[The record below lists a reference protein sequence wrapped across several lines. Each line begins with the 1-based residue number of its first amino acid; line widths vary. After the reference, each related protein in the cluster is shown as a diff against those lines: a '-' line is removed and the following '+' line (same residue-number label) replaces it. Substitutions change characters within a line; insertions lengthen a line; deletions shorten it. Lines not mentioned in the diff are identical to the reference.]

1 MVLWSHIARDA
12 GHHRHEGPGRVM
24 ERIRVLVA
32 EDEQAVR
39 EALVDL
45 LSSDAAIEV
54 VGSAKDTD
62 EAIQMATDFKPDVAL
77 VDVKMPGGGGARAAR
92 EIRANSPQTHVV
104 ALSAY
109 EDRRTVL
116 EMLRAGVV
124 GYVVKGTSADE
135 ILRTV
140 RRSLRGQGSLSVEVT
155 ADVIH
160 ELVALLDH
168 SEALS
173 RELQELD
180 RTKSELIQIVS
191 HELFTPMTTIQ
202 GFAMLVSEQGEA
214 LQVDEVRDLA
224 DGVIRASDRLK
235 RLVGNL
241 DAAAR
246 LDRAGVEVATRP
258 MAARDLVLRVLSEF
272 PRFQGRI
279 VTDDPLEQ
287 PEVRLWA
294 DLELGARALIVVV
307 ENALAFSGE
316 DGLVEISVQPIEGDV
331 RMTVSDHGAGV
342 PEELRDRIFDAFT
355 QTDASITRSHEGLG
369 IGLFLARRIMRAHGG
384 DLTYA
389 PRPGGGSSFV
399 LSFPG
404 FGVPAVEALEA

>member
-1 MVLWSHIARDA
+1 MD
-12 GHHRHEGPGRVM
+12 
-24 ERIRVLVA
+24 RIRVLVA
-32 EDEQAVR
+32 EDEEAVR

-62 EAIQMATDFKPDVAL
+62 EAIQMATDCKPDVAL

-160 ELVALLDH
+160 ELVALLDR

-224 DGVIRASDRLK
+224 DGVMRASDRLK

-241 DAAAR
+241 EAAAR

-272 PRFQGRI
+272 PRFAERI
-279 VTDDPLEQ
+279 VTVDALER

-316 DGLVEISVQPIEGDV
+316 DGMVEISIQPSEGDV
-331 RMTVSDHGAGV
+331 RVTVSDHGLGV

-355 QTDASITRSHEGLG
+355 QTDGSITRSHEGLG

-384 DLTYA
+384 DLMYA
-389 PRPGGGSSFV
+389 PRPGGGSSFT

-404 FGVPAVEALEA
+404 FGVPAVEAQEV

>member
-1 MVLWSHIARDA
+1 
-12 GHHRHEGPGRVM
+12 M

-32 EDEQAVR
+32 EDEPAVR

-45 LSSDAAIEV
+45 LSSDATIEV
-54 VGSAKDTD
+54 VGSAKDAD
-62 EAIQMATDFKPDVAL
+62 EAIEMAAESKPDVAL

-92 EIRANSPQTHVV
+92 EIRTNSPQTHVV

-116 EMLRAGVV
+116 EMLRAGAV

-140 RRSLRGQGSLSVEVT
+140 RRSLRGQGSLSAEVT

-160 ELVALLDH
+160 ELVSLLDR

-173 RELQELD
+173 RDLQELD
-180 RTKSELIQIVS
+180 HTKSELIQILS

-214 LQVDEVRDLA
+214 LKPDEVRELA
-224 DGVIRASDRLK
+224 KGVVGANDRLK

-241 DAAAR
+241 AAAAR
-246 LDRAGVEVATRP
+246 MDRAGVEVATRP
-258 MAARDLVLRVLSEF
+258 MAAGDLVDRALSEF
-272 PRFQGRI
+272 PRFEGRI
-279 VTDDPLEQ
+279 VTTGALTE
-287 PEVRLWA
+287 PETRLWA
-294 DLELGARALIVVV
+294 DLELGARALVVV
-307 ENALAFSGE
+307 LENALAFSP
-316 DGLVEISVQPIEGDV
+316 DTAIVEISARPLDGNV
-331 RMTVSDHGAGV
+331 RVTVSDRGPGV
-342 PEELRDRIFDAFT
+342 PEELRDRIFEAFT
-355 QTDASITRSHEGLG
+355 QTDGSVTRSHEGLG
-369 IGLFLARRIMRAHGG
+369 IGLFLARRIMRAHAGE
-384 DLTYA
+384 LTYA
-389 PRPGGGSSFV
+389 PRPDGGSSFE

-404 FGVPAVEALEA
+404 FGVSGVDVLEV

>member
-1 MVLWSHIARDA
+1 
-12 GHHRHEGPGRVM
+12 M

-32 EDEQAVR
+32 EDEGAVR

-62 EAIQMATDFKPDVAL
+62 EAIRMATDFKPDVAL

-160 ELVALLDH
+160 ELVALLDR

-214 LQVDEVRDLA
+214 LKVDEVRDLA
-224 DGVIRASDRLK
+224 DGVMRASDRLK

-241 DAAAR
+241 EAAAR

-258 MAARDLVLRVLSEF
+258 MAARDLVLCVLSEF
-272 PRFQGRI
+272 PRFAERI
-279 VTDDPLEQ
+279 VTLEALEE

-316 DGLVEISVQPIEGDV
+316 SGMVEISIQPIEGDV
-331 RMTVSDHGAGV
+331 RVTVSDHGLGV

-355 QTDASITRSHEGLG
+355 QTDGSITRSHEGLG

-389 PRPGGGSSFV
+389 PRPGGGSSFT

-404 FGVPAVEALEA
+404 FGVPAVEAQEV

>member
-1 MVLWSHIARDA
+1 MAVD
-12 GHHRHEGPGRVM
+12 
-24 ERIRVLVA
+24 RIRVLVA
-32 EDEQAVR
+32 EDEEAVR

-45 LSSDAAIEV
+45 LASDPAIEV
-54 VGSAKDTD
+54 VGSAKDAD
-62 EAIQMATDFKPDVAL
+62 EAIDMASSSKPDVAL

-116 EMLRAGVV
+116 EMLRAGAV

-135 ILRTV
+135 ILRTI

-160 ELVALLDH
+160 ELVALLDR

-173 RELQELD
+173 RDLQELD
-180 RTKSELIQIVS
+180 RTKSELIQILS
-191 HELFTPMTTIQ
+191 HELFTPLTTIQ

-214 LQVDEVRDLA
+214 LKADEVRDLA
-224 DGVIRASDRLK
+224 EGVVSANDRLK

-241 DAAAR
+241 AAAAR

-258 MAARDLVLRVLSEF
+258 VAANDLVERAISEF
-272 PRFQGRI
+272 PRLDGRI
-279 VTDDPLEQ
+279 VLADPAEQ
-287 PEVRLWA
+287 GIRLWA
-294 DLELGARALIVVV
+294 DLELGARAIIVVL
-307 ENALAFSGE
+307 ENALAFSPE
-316 DGLVEISVQPIEGDV
+316 ARPVEISVQAHESNVQVI
-331 RMTVSDHGAGV
+331 VSDRGPGV

-355 QTDASITRSHEGLG
+355 QTDTSITRSHEGLG

-384 DLTYA
+384 ELTYM
-389 PRPGGGSSFV
+389 PRPEGGSSFE

-404 FGVPAVEALEA
+404 FGVSGMDVLDV